1 MNINIL
7 CVSVFDSY
15 NKQRGN
21 IFCSIAEM
29 IYKQDVM
36 PMEAN

>member
-1 MNINIL
+1 MNIFIL

-15 NKQRGN
+15 NKQGGN
-21 IFCSIAEM
+21 IYFVKAEM